1 MTKPPMWPLLLLWV
15 AVPVTMMGI
24 WQYWLGLDKTA
35 VYSLTVWVAFLFCYA
50 HRLVYFYHVR
60 QAPKWVYFV
69 AMPLVLIMYP
79 ALFVCWM
86 WVAVMQAAMGN

>member
-1 MTKPPMWPLLLLWV
+1 MKPPWWPLVVLVMLVPITLLGIDLL
-15 AVPVTMMGI
+15 AIDLSPMG
-24 WQYWLGLDKTA
+24 LCGLTG
-35 VYSLTVWVAFLFCYA
+35 WVAFLFCCA

-69 AMPLVLIMYP
+69 AMPFVLVMYP

-86 WVAVMQAAMGN
+86 LVAAMQATVVN